1 LLTSR
6 ALLVKIKRISR
17 IDVRFC
23 GTDNRLNA
31 FPFNSKM
38 VSPPVQYRKFALEF
52 YNPKGE
58 HHVEESRTYL
68 RSCRLCCSALHN
80 THIAGT
86 FGNIRH
92 RGVCWSGTSLL
103 WSLSTRRS
111 TNLPA
116 QLLLSPLLL
125 IACVRHEATL
135 ADTNNGSPTCK
146 GGGSCTRQQ
155 DRTE

>member
-1 LLTSR
+1 
-6 ALLVKIKRISR
+6 
-17 IDVRFC
+17 
-23 GTDNRLNA
+23 
-31 FPFNSKM
+31 
-38 VSPPVQYRKFALEF
+38 
-52 YNPKGE
+52 
-58 HHVEESRTYL
+58 VEESRTYL

-80 THIAGT
+80 AHIAGT

-135 ADTNNGSPTCK
+135 ADTNNLPAAARPVMYLCSVSTVISSPYN
-146 GGGSCTRQQ
+146 
-155 DRTE
+155 